1 MTFIQSIYTFVFLH
15 TFLAYKKIDLNCMG
29 TLLIGVNLFSLCTG
43 DRSRTFLLG
52 RAEGGGG
59 GGGSLVEFKF
69 SYNCLKTF
77 HLWKDEMRPET
88 PQTLATPTKTQMT
101 QILRADL
108 LFGFLLVL

>member
-1 MTFIQSIYTFVFLH
+1 
-15 TFLAYKKIDLNCMG
+15 MG

-52 RAEGGGG
+52 RAEEGGGG
-59 GGGSLVEFKF
+59 GRALVKFKF

-108 LFGFLLVL
+108 LFGFLLALWGWSALQVFLSL

>member
-1 MTFIQSIYTFVFLH
+1 MHWGQIQDLFVG
-15 TFLAYKKIDLNCMG
+15 AG
-29 TLLIGVNLFSLCTG
+29 
-43 DRSRTFLLG
+43 G
-52 RAEGGGG
+52 RG
-59 GGGSLVEFKF
+59 GGGSLVKFKF
-69 SYNCLKTF
+69 SYNCLKSF

>member
-1 MTFIQSIYTFVFLH
+1 MFPRPHYNSN
-15 TFLAYKKIDLNCMG
+15 KIDLNCMG
-29 TLLIGVNLFSLCTG
+29 TLLIGVNLFSLCPR
-43 DRSRTFLLG
+43 DISRTFLLG
-52 RAEGGGG
+52 RAEGGGER
-59 GGGSLVEFKF
+59 SLVKFKF

-77 HLWKDEMRPET
+77 HLWKGEMRPET

>member
-1 MTFIQSIYTFVFLH
+1 MTFIQSIYTFMFLH
-15 TFLAYKKIDLNCMG
+15 TFFAYKKIDLNCMG
-29 TLLIGVNLFSLCTG
+29 TLLIGVNLFSLCTRDMHWG
-43 DRSRTFLLG
+43 G
-52 RAEGGGG
+52 RKGWGGR
-59 GGGSLVEFKF
+59 SLVKFKF

-77 HLWKDEMRPET
+77 HLWKGEMRPET